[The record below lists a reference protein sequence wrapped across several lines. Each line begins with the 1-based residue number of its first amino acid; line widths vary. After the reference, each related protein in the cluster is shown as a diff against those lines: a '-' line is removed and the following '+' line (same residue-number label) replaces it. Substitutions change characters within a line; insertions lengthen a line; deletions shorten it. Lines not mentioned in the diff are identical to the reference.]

1 MNNRKKL
8 EFIPQPHTDFI
19 FQVVSKSRVPRFVAS
34 LIAPVGRTLVHLWY
48 VLSHRWNSS
57 DGGPPNEESS

>member
-19 FQVVSKSRVPRFVAS
+19 FQIESKSRVARFVAS
-34 LIAPVGRTLVHLWY
+34 LIAPVARILVQLWY
-48 VLSHRWNSS
+48 VLSHRRNSS
-57 DGGPPNEESS
+57 HGAPPNEEL